1 MFLGDK
7 AQDEPRVTMITVGE
21 QREKQD
27 IILDKKQESLTDT
40 KQEESSLNEVT
51 KETTTETDS
60 QEELVIMAD
69 LILTGLNA
77 VQVDIGMVNMTVD
90 PGELIGL
97 GVGVGLGDQLNNCVL

>member
-1 MFLGDK
+1 
-7 AQDEPRVTMITVGE
+7 MITVGE